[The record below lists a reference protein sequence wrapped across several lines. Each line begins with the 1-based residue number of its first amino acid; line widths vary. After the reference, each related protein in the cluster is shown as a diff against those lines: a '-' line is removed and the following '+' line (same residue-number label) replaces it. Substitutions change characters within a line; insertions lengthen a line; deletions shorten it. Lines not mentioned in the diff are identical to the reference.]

1 MKERESFGSRLGFIL
16 VSAGCAIGIG
26 NVWKFPYLAGENGGG
41 LFVLF
46 YFIFLLI
53 MGVPVMSMELAIGR
67 RSRKSGAEGFRE
79 IEKKGSKWHIV
90 GYTSIIGCYLL
101 MMFYTSVAGW
111 MISYFWKFLS
121 GSFSSSMDKSA
132 VSSVFTGMLSSTSDS
147 LVFMTISVV
156 IGMGVCALGL
166 KNGVEKITKVMMMGL
181 LALII
186 ILAIHSLTLPGAMEG
201 LKFYLVPSIGTLK
214 EKGVLSVV
222 VAAMNQAFFTLS
234 LGICAMEIFGTYM
247 SKENTLF
254 SEAFRISLLDTFV
267 AVVSG
272 LIIFPS
278 CFSFS
283 ISPDA
288 GPSLIFVTLPN
299 VFINMKGGRVWGT
312 LFFVFMSFA
321 ALSTVIA
328 VFENII
334 SFAIDLTGCSRKKAI
349 AVNLIVIIVL
359 SMPCLLGFNV
369 LSGFAPFGP
378 GSVVLDLEDFI
389 ISNNLLPLGS
399 LVYLLFCTSKYG
411 WGFKNFTAEADSGSG
426 LKFPK
431 WARFY
436 VSYILPVI
444 VLIIFIQGYYNKFFA
459 G

>member
-132 VSSVFTGMLSSTSDS
+132 VSSVFFNMLSSTSDS

-334 SFAIDLTGCSRKKAI
+334 ASFMDNYSWSRKK
-349 AVNLIVIIVL
+349 
-359 SMPCLLGFNV
+359 
-369 LSGFAPFGP
+369 
-378 GSVVLDLEDFI
+378 SVVINFISILLLSLPCALENNLLKGVTILGNKGVLDSWDFLV
-389 ISNNLLPLGS
+389 SNLLLPLGS
-399 LVYLLFCTSKYG
+399 IAIILFCVWRNG
-411 WGFKNFTAEADSGSG
+411 WGWNEYLKEANTGKGIKMPGSKAVKIYLGVVLPILVFTVMILG
-426 LKFPK
+426 L
-431 WARFY
+431 
-436 VSYILPVI
+436 L
-444 VLIIFIQGYYNKFFA
+444 
-459 G
+459 

>member
-46 YFIFLLI
+46 YFILLLI

-79 IEKKGSKWHIV
+79 IERKGSKWHIV

-132 VSSVFTGMLSSTSDS
+132 VSSVFTDMLSSTSDS
-147 LVFMTISVV
+147 LVFMTLSVV

-166 KNGVEKITKVMMMGL
+166 KNGVEKITKVMMVGL

-186 ILAIHSLTLPGAMEG
+186 ILAIHSLTLPGAKEG

-334 SFAIDLTGCSRKKAI
+334 ASFMDNYKWSRKK
-349 AVNLIVIIVL
+349 
-359 SMPCLLGFNV
+359 
-369 LSGFAPFGP
+369 
-378 GSVVLDLEDFI
+378 SVVINFISILLLSLPCALENNLLKGVTILGNKGVLDSWDFLV
-389 ISNNLLPLGS
+389 SNLLLPLGS
-399 LVYLLFCTSKYG
+399 IAIILFCVWRNG
-411 WGFKNFTAEADSGSG
+411 WGWNEYLKEANTGKGIKMPGSKAVKIYLGVVLPILVFTVMILG
-426 LKFPK
+426 L
-431 WARFY
+431 
-436 VSYILPVI
+436 L
-444 VLIIFIQGYYNKFFA
+444 
-459 G
+459 

>member
-79 IEKKGSKWHIV
+79 IERKGSKWHIV

-132 VSSVFTGMLSSTSDS
+132 VSSVFTDMLSSTSDS
-147 LVFMTISVV
+147 LVFMTLSVV

-334 SFAIDLTGCSRKKAI
+334 ASFMDNYKWSRKK
-349 AVNLIVIIVL
+349 
-359 SMPCLLGFNV
+359 
-369 LSGFAPFGP
+369 
-378 GSVVLDLEDFI
+378 SVVINFISILLLSLPCALENNLLKGVTILGNKGVLDSWDFLV
-389 ISNNLLPLGS
+389 SNLLLPLGS
-399 LVYLLFCTSKYG
+399 IAIILFCVWRNG
-411 WGFKNFTAEADSGSG
+411 WGWNEYLKEANTGKGIKMPGSKAVKIYLGVVLPILVFTVMILG
-426 LKFPK
+426 L
-431 WARFY
+431 
-436 VSYILPVI
+436 L
-444 VLIIFIQGYYNKFFA
+444 
-459 G
+459 

>member
-147 LVFMTISVV
+147 LVFMTLSVV
-156 IGMGVCALGL
+156 IGMDVCALGL

-278 CFSFS
+278 CLSFS
-283 ISPDA
+283 IYPDA

-334 SFAIDLTGCSRKKAI
+334 ASFMDNYKWSRKK
-349 AVNLIVIIVL
+349 
-359 SMPCLLGFNV
+359 
-369 LSGFAPFGP
+369 
-378 GSVVLDLEDFI
+378 SVVINFISILLLSLPCALENNLLKGVTILGNKGVLDSWDFLV
-389 ISNNLLPLGS
+389 SNLLLPLGS
-399 LVYLLFCTSKYG
+399 IAIILFCVWRNG
-411 WGFKNFTAEADSGSG
+411 WGWNEYLKEANTGKGIKMPGSKAVKIYLGVVLPILVFTVMILG
-426 LKFPK
+426 L
-431 WARFY
+431 
-436 VSYILPVI
+436 L
-444 VLIIFIQGYYNKFFA
+444 
-459 G
+459 

>member
-46 YFIFLLI
+46 YFILLLI

-147 LVFMTISVV
+147 FVFMTISVV

-201 LKFYLVPSIGTLK
+201 LKFYLVPSIGALK
-214 EKGVLSVV
+214 EKGVLSVF

-234 LGICAMEIFGTYM
+234 LGICSMEIFGTYM

-299 VFINMKGGRVWGT
+299 VFLNMKGGRVWGT

-334 SFAIDLTGCSRKKAI
+334 ASFMDNYKWSRRK
-349 AVNLIVIIVL
+349 
-359 SMPCLLGFNV
+359 
-369 LSGFAPFGP
+369 
-378 GSVVLDLEDFI
+378 SVVINFISILLLSLPCALENNLLKGVTILGNKGVLDSWDFLV
-389 ISNNLLPLGS
+389 SNLLLPLGS
-399 LVYLLFCTSKYG
+399 IAIILFCVWRNG
-411 WGFKNFTAEADSGSG
+411 WGWNEYLKEANTGKGIKMPGSKAVKIYLGVVLPILVFTVMILG
-426 LKFPK
+426 L
-431 WARFY
+431 
-436 VSYILPVI
+436 L
-444 VLIIFIQGYYNKFFA
+444 
-459 G
+459 

>member
-132 VSSVFTGMLSSTSDS
+132 VSSVFTDMLSSSSDS
-147 LVFMTISVV
+147 LVFITLSVV

-334 SFAIDLTGCSRKKAI
+334 ASFMDNYKWSRRK
-349 AVNLIVIIVL
+349 
-359 SMPCLLGFNV
+359 
-369 LSGFAPFGP
+369 
-378 GSVVLDLEDFI
+378 SVVINFISILLLSLPCALENNLLKGVTILGNKGVLDSWDFLV
-389 ISNNLLPLGS
+389 SNLLLPLGS
-399 LVYLLFCTSKYG
+399 IAIILFCVWRNG
-411 WGFKNFTAEADSGSG
+411 WGWNEYLKEANTGKGIKMPGSKAVKIYLGVVLPILVFTVMILG
-426 LKFPK
+426 L
-431 WARFY
+431 
-436 VSYILPVI
+436 L
-444 VLIIFIQGYYNKFFA
+444 
-459 G
+459 

>member
-79 IEKKGSKWHIV
+79 IERKGSKWHIV

-132 VSSVFTGMLSSTSDS
+132 VSSVFTDMLSSSSDS
-147 LVFMTISVV
+147 LVFMTLSVV

-186 ILAIHSLTLPGAMEG
+186 ILAIHSLTLSGAMEG

-283 ISPDA
+283 VSPDA

-334 SFAIDLTGCSRKKAI
+334 ASFMDNYKWSRRK
-349 AVNLIVIIVL
+349 
-359 SMPCLLGFNV
+359 
-369 LSGFAPFGP
+369 
-378 GSVVLDLEDFI
+378 SVVINFISILLLSLPCALENNLLKGVTILGNKGVLDSWDFLV
-389 ISNNLLPLGS
+389 SNLLLPLGS
-399 LVYLLFCTSKYG
+399 IAIILFCVWRNG
-411 WGFKNFTAEADSGSG
+411 WGWNEYLKEANTGKGIKMPGSKAVKIYLGVVLPILVFTVMILG
-426 LKFPK
+426 L
-431 WARFY
+431 
-436 VSYILPVI
+436 L
-444 VLIIFIQGYYNKFFA
+444 
-459 G
+459 

>member
-41 LFVLF
+41 FFVLF

-79 IEKKGSKWHIV
+79 IERKGSKWHVV

-111 MISYFWKFLS
+111 MISYFWKFIS

-132 VSSVFTGMLSSTSDS
+132 VSSVFTDMLSSTSDS

-283 ISPDA
+283 VSPDA

-334 SFAIDLTGCSRKKAI
+334 ASFMDNYSWSRKK
-349 AVNLIVIIVL
+349 
-359 SMPCLLGFNV
+359 
-369 LSGFAPFGP
+369 
-378 GSVVLDLEDFI
+378 SVVINFISILLLSLPCALENNLLKGVTILGNKGVLDSWDFLV
-389 ISNNLLPLGS
+389 SNLLLPLGS
-399 LVYLLFCTSKYG
+399 IAIILFCVWRNG
-411 WGFKNFTAEADSGSG
+411 WGWNEYLKEANTGKGIKMPGSKAVKIYLGVVLPILIFTVMILG
-426 LKFPK
+426 L
-431 WARFY
+431 
-436 VSYILPVI
+436 L
-444 VLIIFIQGYYNKFFA
+444 
-459 G
+459 

>member
-90 GYTSIIGCYLL
+90 GYTSIIGGYLL

-147 LVFMTISVV
+147 LVFMTLSVV

-247 SKENTLF
+247 SKENPLF

-334 SFAIDLTGCSRKKAI
+334 ASFMDNYKWSRRK
-349 AVNLIVIIVL
+349 
-359 SMPCLLGFNV
+359 
-369 LSGFAPFGP
+369 
-378 GSVVLDLEDFI
+378 SVVINFISILLLSLPCALENNLLKGVTILGNKGVLDSWDFLV
-389 ISNNLLPLGS
+389 SNLLLPLGS
-399 LVYLLFCTSKYG
+399 IAIILFCVWRNG
-411 WGFKNFTAEADSGSG
+411 WGWNEYLKEANTGKGIKMPGSKAVKIYLGVVLPILVFTVMILG
-426 LKFPK
+426 L
-431 WARFY
+431 
-436 VSYILPVI
+436 L
-444 VLIIFIQGYYNKFFA
+444 
-459 G
+459 

>member
-79 IEKKGSKWHIV
+79 IERKGSKWHIV

-121 GSFSSSMDKSA
+121 GSFSSFMDKSA

-334 SFAIDLTGCSRKKAI
+334 ASFMDNYKWSRKK
-349 AVNLIVIIVL
+349 
-359 SMPCLLGFNV
+359 
-369 LSGFAPFGP
+369 
-378 GSVVLDLEDFI
+378 SVVINFISILLLSLPCALENNLLKGVTILGNKGVLDSWDFLV
-389 ISNNLLPLGS
+389 SNLLLPLGS
-399 LVYLLFCTSKYG
+399 IAIILFCVWRNG
-411 WGFKNFTAEADSGSG
+411 WGWNEYLKEANTGKGIKMPGSKAVKIYLGVVLPILVFTVMILG
-426 LKFPK
+426 L
-431 WARFY
+431 
-436 VSYILPVI
+436 L
-444 VLIIFIQGYYNKFFA
+444 
-459 G
+459 

>member
-132 VSSVFTGMLSSTSDS
+132 VSSVFTDMLSSTSDS
-147 LVFMTISVV
+147 LVFMMLSVV

-283 ISPDA
+283 VSPDA

-334 SFAIDLTGCSRKKAI
+334 ASFMDNYSWSRKK
-349 AVNLIVIIVL
+349 
-359 SMPCLLGFNV
+359 
-369 LSGFAPFGP
+369 
-378 GSVVLDLEDFI
+378 SVVINFISILLLSLPCALENNLLKGVTILGNKGVLDSWDFLV
-389 ISNNLLPLGS
+389 SNLLLPLGS
-399 LVYLLFCTSKYG
+399 IAIILFCVWRNG
-411 WGFKNFTAEADSGSG
+411 WGWNEYLKEANTGKGIKMPGSKAVKIYLGVVLPILVFTVMILG
-426 LKFPK
+426 L
-431 WARFY
+431 
-436 VSYILPVI
+436 L
-444 VLIIFIQGYYNKFFA
+444 
-459 G
+459 

>member
-79 IEKKGSKWHIV
+79 IERKGSKWHII

-132 VSSVFTGMLSSTSDS
+132 VSSVFTDMLSSTSDS
-147 LVFMTISVV
+147 LVFMTLSVV

-334 SFAIDLTGCSRKKAI
+334 ASFMDNYKWSRRK
-349 AVNLIVIIVL
+349 
-359 SMPCLLGFNV
+359 
-369 LSGFAPFGP
+369 
-378 GSVVLDLEDFI
+378 SVVINFISILLLSLPCALENNLLKGVTILGNKGVLDSWDFLV
-389 ISNNLLPLGS
+389 SNLLLPLGS
-399 LVYLLFCTSKYG
+399 IAIILFCVWRNG
-411 WGFKNFTAEADSGSG
+411 WGWNEYLKEANTGKGIKMPGSKAVKIYLG
-426 LKFPK
+426 
-431 WARFY
+431 
-436 VSYILPVI
+436 I
-444 VLIIFIQGYYNKFFA
+444 VLPILVFTVMILGLL
-459 G
+459 

>member
-147 LVFMTISVV
+147 LVFMTLSVV

-234 LGICAMEIFGTYM
+234 LGICSMEIFGTYM

-334 SFAIDLTGCSRKKAI
+334 ASFMDNYKWSRKK
-349 AVNLIVIIVL
+349 
-359 SMPCLLGFNV
+359 
-369 LSGFAPFGP
+369 
-378 GSVVLDLEDFI
+378 SVVINFISILLLSLPCALENNLLKGVTILGNKGVLDSWDFLV
-389 ISNNLLPLGS
+389 SNLLLPLGS
-399 LVYLLFCTSKYG
+399 IAIILFCVWRNG
-411 WGFKNFTAEADSGSG
+411 WGWNEYLKEANTGKGIKMPGSKAVKIYLGVVLPILVFTVMILG
-426 LKFPK
+426 L
-431 WARFY
+431 
-436 VSYILPVI
+436 L
-444 VLIIFIQGYYNKFFA
+444 
-459 G
+459 

>member
-41 LFVLF
+41 FFVLF

-79 IEKKGSKWHIV
+79 IERKGSKWHII

-132 VSSVFTGMLSSTSDS
+132 VSSVFTDMLSSTSDS

-334 SFAIDLTGCSRKKAI
+334 ASFMDNYKWSRRK
-349 AVNLIVIIVL
+349 
-359 SMPCLLGFNV
+359 
-369 LSGFAPFGP
+369 
-378 GSVVLDLEDFI
+378 SVVINFISILLLSLPCALENNLLKGVTILGNKGVLDSWDFLV
-389 ISNNLLPLGS
+389 SNLLLPLGS
-399 LVYLLFCTSKYG
+399 IAIILFCVWKNG
-411 WGFKNFTAEADSGSG
+411 WGWNEYLKEANTGKGIKMPGSKAVKIYLGVVLPILVFTVMILG
-426 LKFPK
+426 L
-431 WARFY
+431 
-436 VSYILPVI
+436 L
-444 VLIIFIQGYYNKFFA
+444 
-459 G
+459 

>member
-41 LFVLF
+41 FFVLF

-79 IEKKGSKWHIV
+79 IERKGSKWHIV

-132 VSSVFTGMLSSTSDS
+132 VSSVFTDMLSSTSDS

-186 ILAIHSLTLPGAMEG
+186 ILAIHSLTLSGAMEG

-283 ISPDA
+283 VSPDA

-334 SFAIDLTGCSRKKAI
+334 ASFMDNYKWSRKK
-349 AVNLIVIIVL
+349 
-359 SMPCLLGFNV
+359 
-369 LSGFAPFGP
+369 
-378 GSVVLDLEDFI
+378 SVVINFISILLLSLPCALENNLLKGVTILGNKGVLDSWDFLV
-389 ISNNLLPLGS
+389 SNLLLPLGS
-399 LVYLLFCTSKYG
+399 IAIILFCVWRNG
-411 WGFKNFTAEADSGSG
+411 WGWNEYLKEANTGKGIKMPGSKAVKIYLGVVLPILVFTVMILG
-426 LKFPK
+426 L
-431 WARFY
+431 
-436 VSYILPVI
+436 L
-444 VLIIFIQGYYNKFFA
+444 
-459 G
+459 

>member
-79 IEKKGSKWHIV
+79 REKKGSKWHIV

-132 VSSVFTGMLSSTSDS
+132 VSSVFTDMLSSTSDS
-147 LVFMTISVV
+147 LVFMTLSVV

-334 SFAIDLTGCSRKKAI
+334 ASFMDNYKWSRRK
-349 AVNLIVIIVL
+349 
-359 SMPCLLGFNV
+359 
-369 LSGFAPFGP
+369 
-378 GSVVLDLEDFI
+378 SVVINFISILLLSLPCALENNLLKGVTILGNKGVLDSWDFLV
-389 ISNNLLPLGS
+389 SNLLLPLGS
-399 LVYLLFCTSKYG
+399 IAIILFCVWRNG
-411 WGFKNFTAEADSGSG
+411 WGWNEYLKEANTGKGIKMPGSKAVKIYLGVVLPILVFTVMILG
-426 LKFPK
+426 L
-431 WARFY
+431 
-436 VSYILPVI
+436 L
-444 VLIIFIQGYYNKFFA
+444 
-459 G
+459 

>member
-132 VSSVFTGMLSSTSDS
+132 VSSVFSDMLSSSSDS
-147 LVFMTISVV
+147 LVFMTLSVV

-334 SFAIDLTGCSRKKAI
+334 ASFMDNYSWSRKK
-349 AVNLIVIIVL
+349 
-359 SMPCLLGFNV
+359 
-369 LSGFAPFGP
+369 
-378 GSVVLDLEDFI
+378 SVVINFISILLLSLPCALENNLLKGVTILGNKGVLDSWDFLV
-389 ISNNLLPLGS
+389 SNLLLPLGS
-399 LVYLLFCTSKYG
+399 IAIILFCVWRNG
-411 WGFKNFTAEADSGSG
+411 WGWNEYLKEANTGKGIKMPGSKAVKIYLGVVLPILVFTVMILG
-426 LKFPK
+426 L
-431 WARFY
+431 
-436 VSYILPVI
+436 L
-444 VLIIFIQGYYNKFFA
+444 
-459 G
+459 

>member
-147 LVFMTISVV
+147 LVFMTLSVV

-334 SFAIDLTGCSRKKAI
+334 ASFMDNYSWSRKK
-349 AVNLIVIIVL
+349 
-359 SMPCLLGFNV
+359 
-369 LSGFAPFGP
+369 
-378 GSVVLDLEDFI
+378 SVVINFISILLLSLPCALENNLLKGVTILGNKGVLDSWDFLV
-389 ISNNLLPLGS
+389 SNLLLPLGS
-399 LVYLLFCTSKYG
+399 IAIILFCVWRNG
-411 WGFKNFTAEADSGSG
+411 WGWNEYLKEANTGKGIKMPGSKAVKIYLGVVLPILVFTVMILG
-426 LKFPK
+426 L
-431 WARFY
+431 
-436 VSYILPVI
+436 L
-444 VLIIFIQGYYNKFFA
+444 
-459 G
+459 

>member
-46 YFIFLLI
+46 YFILLLI

-334 SFAIDLTGCSRKKAI
+334 ASFMDNYKWSRRK
-349 AVNLIVIIVL
+349 
-359 SMPCLLGFNV
+359 
-369 LSGFAPFGP
+369 
-378 GSVVLDLEDFI
+378 SVVINFISILLLSLPCALENNLLKGVTILGGKGVLDSWDFLV
-389 ISNNLLPLGS
+389 SNLLLPLGS
-399 LVYLLFCTSKYG
+399 IAIILFCVWRNG
-411 WGFKNFTAEADSGSG
+411 WGWNEYLKEANTGKGIKMPGSKAVKIYLGVVLPILVFTVMILG
-426 LKFPK
+426 L
-431 WARFY
+431 
-436 VSYILPVI
+436 L
-444 VLIIFIQGYYNKFFA
+444 
-459 G
+459 

>member
-147 LVFMTISVV
+147 LVFITLSVV

-334 SFAIDLTGCSRKKAI
+334 ASFMDNYSWSRKK
-349 AVNLIVIIVL
+349 
-359 SMPCLLGFNV
+359 
-369 LSGFAPFGP
+369 
-378 GSVVLDLEDFI
+378 SVVINFISILLLSLPCALENNLLKGVTILGNKGVLDSWDFLV
-389 ISNNLLPLGS
+389 SNLLLPLGS
-399 LVYLLFCTSKYG
+399 IAIILFCVWRNG
-411 WGFKNFTAEADSGSG
+411 WGWNEYLKEANTGKGIKMPGSKAVKIYLGVVLPILVFTVMILG
-426 LKFPK
+426 L
-431 WARFY
+431 
-436 VSYILPVI
+436 L
-444 VLIIFIQGYYNKFFA
+444 
-459 G
+459 

>member
-41 LFVLF
+41 FFVLF

-79 IEKKGSKWHIV
+79 IERKGSKWHIV

-132 VSSVFTGMLSSTSDS
+132 VSSVFTDMLSSTSDS
-147 LVFMTISVV
+147 LVFMTLSVV

-283 ISPDA
+283 VSPDA

-334 SFAIDLTGCSRKKAI
+334 ASFMDNYSWSRKK
-349 AVNLIVIIVL
+349 
-359 SMPCLLGFNV
+359 
-369 LSGFAPFGP
+369 
-378 GSVVLDLEDFI
+378 SVVINFISILLLSLPCALE
-389 ISNNLLPLGS
+389 NNLLKGVTILGNKGVLDS
-399 LVYLLFCTSKYG
+399 WDFLVSNLL
-411 WGFKNFTAEADSGSG
+411 
-426 LKFPK
+426 LLLVP
-431 WARFY
+431 
-436 VSYILPVI
+436 
-444 VLIIFIQGYYNKFFA
+444 
-459 G
+459 

>member
-46 YFIFLLI
+46 YFILLLI

-79 IEKKGSKWHIV
+79 IERKGSKWHIV

-132 VSSVFTGMLSSTSDS
+132 VSSVFTDMLSSTSDS
-147 LVFMTISVV
+147 LVFMTLSVV

-334 SFAIDLTGCSRKKAI
+334 ASFMDNYKWSRKK
-349 AVNLIVIIVL
+349 
-359 SMPCLLGFNV
+359 
-369 LSGFAPFGP
+369 
-378 GSVVLDLEDFI
+378 SVVINFISILLLSLPCALENNLLKGVTILGNKGVLDSWDFLV
-389 ISNNLLPLGS
+389 SNLLLPLGS
-399 LVYLLFCTSKYG
+399 IAIILFCVWRNG
-411 WGFKNFTAEADSGSG
+411 WGWNEYLKEANTGKGIKMPGSKAVKIYLGVVLPILVFTVMILG
-426 LKFPK
+426 L
-431 WARFY
+431 
-436 VSYILPVI
+436 L
-444 VLIIFIQGYYNKFFA
+444 
-459 G
+459 

>member
-41 LFVLF
+41 FFVLF

-147 LVFMTISVV
+147 LVFMTLSVV

-334 SFAIDLTGCSRKKAI
+334 ASFMDNYSWSRKK
-349 AVNLIVIIVL
+349 
-359 SMPCLLGFNV
+359 
-369 LSGFAPFGP
+369 
-378 GSVVLDLEDFI
+378 SVVINFISILLLSLPCALENNLLKGVTILGNKGVLDSWDFLV
-389 ISNNLLPLGS
+389 SNLLLPLGS
-399 LVYLLFCTSKYG
+399 IAIILFCVWRNG
-411 WGFKNFTAEADSGSG
+411 WGWNEYLKEANTGKGIKMPGSKAVKIYLGVVLPILVFTVMILG
-426 LKFPK
+426 L
-431 WARFY
+431 
-436 VSYILPVI
+436 L
-444 VLIIFIQGYYNKFFA
+444 
-459 G
+459 

>member
-16 VSAGCAIGIG
+16 VSAGCDIGIG

-132 VSSVFTGMLSSTSDS
+132 VSSVFTDMLSSTSDS
-147 LVFMTISVV
+147 LVFMTLSVV

-334 SFAIDLTGCSRKKAI
+334 ASFMDNYKWSRKK
-349 AVNLIVIIVL
+349 
-359 SMPCLLGFNV
+359 
-369 LSGFAPFGP
+369 
-378 GSVVLDLEDFI
+378 SVVINFISILLLSLPCALENNLLKGVTILGNKGVLDSWDFLV
-389 ISNNLLPLGS
+389 SNLLLPLGS
-399 LVYLLFCTSKYG
+399 IAIILFCVWRNG
-411 WGFKNFTAEADSGSG
+411 WGWNEYLKEANTGKGIKMPGSKAVKIYLGVVLPILVFTVMILG
-426 LKFPK
+426 L
-431 WARFY
+431 
-436 VSYILPVI
+436 L
-444 VLIIFIQGYYNKFFA
+444 
-459 G
+459 

>member
-147 LVFMTISVV
+147 LVFMTLSVV
-156 IGMGVCALGL
+156 IGMDVCALGL

-334 SFAIDLTGCSRKKAI
+334 ASFMDNYKWSRRK
-349 AVNLIVIIVL
+349 
-359 SMPCLLGFNV
+359 
-369 LSGFAPFGP
+369 
-378 GSVVLDLEDFI
+378 SVVINFISILLLSLPCALENNLLKGVTILGNKGVLDSWDFLV
-389 ISNNLLPLGS
+389 SNLLLPLGS
-399 LVYLLFCTSKYG
+399 IAIILFCVWRNG
-411 WGFKNFTAEADSGSG
+411 WGWNEYLKEANTGKGIKMPGSKAVKIYLGVVLPILVFTVMILG
-426 LKFPK
+426 L
-431 WARFY
+431 
-436 VSYILPVI
+436 L
-444 VLIIFIQGYYNKFFA
+444 
-459 G
+459 

>member
-1 MKERESFGSRLGFIL
+1 MKERENFGSRLGFIL

-79 IEKKGSKWHIV
+79 IERKGSKWHIV

-132 VSSVFTGMLSSTSDS
+132 VSSVFTDMLSSTSDS
-147 LVFMTISVV
+147 LVFMTLSVV

-334 SFAIDLTGCSRKKAI
+334 ASFMDNYSWSRKK
-349 AVNLIVIIVL
+349 
-359 SMPCLLGFNV
+359 
-369 LSGFAPFGP
+369 
-378 GSVVLDLEDFI
+378 SVVINFISILLLSLPCALENNLLKGVTILGNKGVLDSWDFLV
-389 ISNNLLPLGS
+389 SNLLLPLGS
-399 LVYLLFCTSKYG
+399 IAIILFCVWRNG
-411 WGFKNFTAEADSGSG
+411 WGWNEYLKEANTGKGIKMPGSKAVKIYLGVVLPILVFTVMILG
-426 LKFPK
+426 L
-431 WARFY
+431 
-436 VSYILPVI
+436 L
-444 VLIIFIQGYYNKFFA
+444 
-459 G
+459 

>member
-132 VSSVFTGMLSSTSDS
+132 VSSVFFNMLSSTSDS

-334 SFAIDLTGCSRKKAI
+334 ASFMDNYKWSRKK
-349 AVNLIVIIVL
+349 
-359 SMPCLLGFNV
+359 
-369 LSGFAPFGP
+369 
-378 GSVVLDLEDFI
+378 SVVINFISILLLSLPCALENNLLKGVTILGNKGVLDSWDFLV
-389 ISNNLLPLGS
+389 SNLLLPLGS
-399 LVYLLFCTSKYG
+399 IAIILFCVWRNG
-411 WGFKNFTAEADSGSG
+411 WGWNEYLKEANTGKGIKMPGSKAVKIYLGVVLPILVFTVMILG
-426 LKFPK
+426 L
-431 WARFY
+431 
-436 VSYILPVI
+436 L
-444 VLIIFIQGYYNKFFA
+444 
-459 G
+459 

>member
-1 MKERESFGSRLGFIL
+1 MKERESFSTRLGFIL

-334 SFAIDLTGCSRKKAI
+334 ASFMDNYSWSRKK
-349 AVNLIVIIVL
+349 
-359 SMPCLLGFNV
+359 
-369 LSGFAPFGP
+369 
-378 GSVVLDLEDFI
+378 SVVINFISILLLSLPCALENNLLKGVTILGNKGVLDSWDFLV
-389 ISNNLLPLGS
+389 SNLLLPLGS
-399 LVYLLFCTSKYG
+399 IAIILFCVWRNG
-411 WGFKNFTAEADSGSG
+411 WGWNEYLKEANTGKGIKMPGSKAVKIYLGVVLPILVFTVMILG
-426 LKFPK
+426 L
-431 WARFY
+431 
-436 VSYILPVI
+436 L
-444 VLIIFIQGYYNKFFA
+444 
-459 G
+459 

>member
-46 YFIFLLI
+46 YFILLLI

-132 VSSVFTGMLSSTSDS
+132 VSSVFTDMLSSTSDS
-147 LVFMTISVV
+147 LVFMTLSVV

-334 SFAIDLTGCSRKKAI
+334 ASFMDNYKWSRKK
-349 AVNLIVIIVL
+349 
-359 SMPCLLGFNV
+359 
-369 LSGFAPFGP
+369 
-378 GSVVLDLEDFI
+378 SVVINFISILLLSLPCALENNLLKGVTILGNKGVLDSWDFLV
-389 ISNNLLPLGS
+389 SNLLLPLGS
-399 LVYLLFCTSKYG
+399 IAIILFCVWRNG
-411 WGFKNFTAEADSGSG
+411 WGWNEYLKEANTGKGIKMPGSKAVKIYLGVVLPILVFTVMILG
-426 LKFPK
+426 L
-431 WARFY
+431 
-436 VSYILPVI
+436 L
-444 VLIIFIQGYYNKFFA
+444 
-459 G
+459 

>member
-79 IEKKGSKWHIV
+79 IEKKSSKWHIV

-132 VSSVFTGMLSSTSDS
+132 VSSVFTDMLSSTSDS

-334 SFAIDLTGCSRKKAI
+334 ASFMDNYKWSRKK
-349 AVNLIVIIVL
+349 
-359 SMPCLLGFNV
+359 
-369 LSGFAPFGP
+369 
-378 GSVVLDLEDFI
+378 SVVINFISILLLSLPCALENNLLKGVTILGNKGVLDSWDFLV
-389 ISNNLLPLGS
+389 SNLLLPLGS
-399 LVYLLFCTSKYG
+399 IAIILFCVWRNG
-411 WGFKNFTAEADSGSG
+411 WGWNEYLKEANTGKGIKMPGSKAVKIYLGVVLPILVFTVMILG
-426 LKFPK
+426 L
-431 WARFY
+431 
-436 VSYILPVI
+436 L
-444 VLIIFIQGYYNKFFA
+444 
-459 G
+459 

>member
-132 VSSVFTGMLSSTSDS
+132 VSSVFTDMLSSSSDS
-147 LVFMTISVV
+147 LVFMTLSVV

-334 SFAIDLTGCSRKKAI
+334 ASFMDNYKWSRRK
-349 AVNLIVIIVL
+349 
-359 SMPCLLGFNV
+359 
-369 LSGFAPFGP
+369 
-378 GSVVLDLEDFI
+378 SVVINFISILLLSLPCALENNLLKGVTILGNKGVLDSWDFLV
-389 ISNNLLPLGS
+389 SNLLLPLGS
-399 LVYLLFCTSKYG
+399 IAIILFCVWRNG
-411 WGFKNFTAEADSGSG
+411 WGWNEYLKEANTGKGIKMPGSKAVKIYLGVVLPILVFTVMILG
-426 LKFPK
+426 L
-431 WARFY
+431 
-436 VSYILPVI
+436 L
-444 VLIIFIQGYYNKFFA
+444 
-459 G
+459 

>member
-132 VSSVFTGMLSSTSDS
+132 VSSVFTDMLSSSSDS
-147 LVFMTISVV
+147 LVFMTLSVV

-299 VFINMKGGRVWGT
+299 VFINMRGGRVWGT

-334 SFAIDLTGCSRKKAI
+334 ASFMDNYKWSRKK
-349 AVNLIVIIVL
+349 
-359 SMPCLLGFNV
+359 
-369 LSGFAPFGP
+369 
-378 GSVVLDLEDFI
+378 SVVINFISILLLSLPCALENNLLKGVTILGNKGVLDSWDFLV
-389 ISNNLLPLGS
+389 SNLLLPLGS
-399 LVYLLFCTSKYG
+399 IAIILFCVWRNG
-411 WGFKNFTAEADSGSG
+411 WGWNEYLKEANTGKGIKMPGSKAVKIYLGVVLPILVFTVMILG
-426 LKFPK
+426 L
-431 WARFY
+431 
-436 VSYILPVI
+436 L
-444 VLIIFIQGYYNKFFA
+444 
-459 G
+459 